1 MPTGYSRR
9 LNFSGGQE
17 IVFDSPDEIPA
28 HVRLLN
34 EFGSFD
40 CLKLCVEKTVGE
52 DGGLEAEL
60 VYLVLKKV
68 DPSAQRFRRI
78 GIARI
83 YVSDFFEQRYGFQ
96 SEVEII

>member
-1 MPTGYSRR
+1 MSSTRQMKSRHMFACSTS
-9 LNFSGGQE
+9 LAVLTVS
-17 IVFDSPDEIPA
+17 
-28 HVRLLN
+28 
-34 EFGSFD
+34 
-40 CLKLCVEKTVGE
+40 KLCVEKTVGE
-52 DGGLEAEL
+52 DGGLEVEL

-96 SEVEII
+96 SEIEII